1 MEFQLHTEYMKLSE
15 GTGVLDDQDNEPELD
30 DVSKEILEQLECDK
44 DEALEMVGSRG
55 VDACSKS
62 GTPMYRRFMRWSV
75 DKRFCHMD
83 ERFAGLGRASS
94 TRVDKRRDIVLSVM
108 LLGSVRAHQLLW
120 QVLGVSCLLTLRLC
134 ERWVGVCRRWINNQD
149 EQFKKWDAS
158 SSAERKRMIKDW
170 IKTEYE
176 TYQDRRTIVFFRQ
189 ARQVVMSKTVSQ
201 TMTQPRVCLTR
212 TFFSGFVSLPFRPGS
227 VGIGQIQ

>member
-1 MEFQLHTEYMKLSE
+1 
-15 GTGVLDDQDNEPELD
+15 
-30 DVSKEILEQLECDK
+30 
-44 DEALEMVGSRG
+44 
-55 VDACSKS
+55 
-62 GTPMYRRFMRWSV
+62 
-75 DKRFCHMD
+75 
-83 ERFAGLGRASS
+83 
-94 TRVDKRRDIVLSVM
+94 
-108 LLGSVRAHQLLW
+108 
-120 QVLGVSCLLTLRLC
+120 LRLC

-201 TMTQPRVCLTR
+201 TMTQPRACLTR